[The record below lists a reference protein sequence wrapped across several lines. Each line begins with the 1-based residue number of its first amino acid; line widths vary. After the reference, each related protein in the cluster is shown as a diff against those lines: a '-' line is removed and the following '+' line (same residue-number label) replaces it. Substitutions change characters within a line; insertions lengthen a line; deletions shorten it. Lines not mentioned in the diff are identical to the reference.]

1 MSDAP
6 FTTGRLVRDDVSLTY
21 DVFETERP
29 NAPLL
34 VLVMGLGVQRIHW
47 PIGFCRELAA
57 RGLRVVRFDLRDSG
71 ESTIAR
77 AEPAWRVGLRA
88 MGRALGGRVLDG
100 ADARALFEGALP
112 YSLDELADDV
122 IALMDHLGVE
132 RAHVVGMSFGGA
144 VAQHA
149 ACRHPERVR
158 SLVSIASTTGE
169 LAVSWPTRR
178 ALPTM
183 LAAPAKTKEAAEAA
197 FLKALSVVGSKTHRT
212 PEADAREIAAQAF
225 ERELDP
231 SARTR
236 MLFAMLAAGDR
247 TARLRALR
255 CPTLVLHG
263 ADDPLVPPRAGEA
276 TAKAIP
282 GARLQ
287 IVGGMG
293 HDLPPSLW
301 APLTDAIAMHALAAE
316 PYVPHPANDAPRA
329 TKTTDRTDREGRRP

>member
-1 MSDAP
+1 MTG
-6 FTTGRLVRDDVSLTY
+6 FTTAQLVRGDVKLTY
-21 DVFETERP
+21 DVFVTERP
-29 NAPLL
+29 DAPLV

-47 PIGFCRELAA
+47 PIGFCEELSA

-71 ESTIAR
+71 ESTIAKT
-77 AEPAWRVGLRA
+77 EPAWRIGLRA
-88 MGRALGGRVLDG
+88 MGRALGGRLLDG
-100 ADARALFEGALP
+100 KDARALFEGALP

-122 IALMDHLGVE
+122 IALVDHLGAE
-132 RAHVVGMSFGGA
+132 RAHLVGMSFGGA

-149 ACRHPERVR
+149 ACRHPDRVR
-158 SLVSIASTTGE
+158 SLVSIASTTGR
-169 LAVSWPTRR
+169 LSVSWPTRR

-212 PEADAREIAAQAF
+212 PDDEARAIAAQAF
-225 ERELDP
+225 DRELDP
-231 SARTR
+231 QGRTR

-247 TARLRALR
+247 TERLGELR

-263 ADDPLVPPRAGEA
+263 ADDPLVTPRAGEA

-301 APLTDAIAMHALAAE
+301 PTLTDALAMHVLAAE
-316 PYVPHPANDAPRA
+316 PYVPHPANDAPRRA
-329 TKTTDRTDREGRRP
+329 QERRT